1 MRSDSFG
8 LRLSLHLGR
17 YLCHAGVANWMLL
30 TAFLVCS
37 ASALCSLTCSLSR
50 LGRSQTTCLCDYSSI
65 LVLPVFNQTSEMN
78 FNLQVSLQ
86 GCSLVPALQSKTKCK
101 QLHGSAIEGVLSAG
115 LHPMLWKLGQ
125 GNSCAYAGQLAQ
137 TALGFASTCL
147 ILTCSYRLAETH
159 WQKSMMC
166 QWGPTTLSN
175 MSTSG
180 PDFGI
185 GSVSLLEI
193 TWNSIL
199 ALAESTHCPHHYNVR
214 IGSSNDGWHDC
225 VMMDHIV
232 RLVRSR

>member
-1 MRSDSFG
+1 MRHRADSNSEPGWRHIMRQFTVHVMRSDSFG

-115 LHPMLWKLGQ
+115 LHPML
-125 GNSCAYAGQLAQ
+125 
-137 TALGFASTCL
+137 
-147 ILTCSYRLAETH
+147 
-159 WQKSMMC
+159 
-166 QWGPTTLSN
+166 
-175 MSTSG
+175 
-180 PDFGI
+180 
-185 GSVSLLEI
+185 
-193 TWNSIL
+193 
-199 ALAESTHCPHHYNVR
+199 
-214 IGSSNDGWHDC
+214 
-225 VMMDHIV
+225 
-232 RLVRSR
+232 